1 MTDKLKMVEK
11 DGKKVPFY
19 AADGVGKM
27 QRGGMTERQAGPR
40 RGRGSRGGPS
50 VESVNDGS
58 LQAYQAT
65 LLGGGKGRGA
75 GGLGGLLGGD
85 AESLNRRARKQM
97 QSQAGGPMVTQAGAG
112 RGRMARQAAGGG
124 AGGMGG
130 GLPTIGRREAEA
142 GAPMQRQFEAQSR
155 AQKRAGRGRG
165 RGSFFGLQKGQSGRG
180 GIFGAGRSRGLP
192 SRQRAMMRGIGELGP
207 IGMREGGITKIATET
222 TKAKTRKMER
232 RGYGAARKP

>member
-27 QRGGMTERQAGPR
+27 QSGGMPDMQYLNQMRKRNAKAQQVVRDSGLAQTGRKNRKPSNSGMHSSLARRQEQFG
-40 RGRGSRGGPS
+40 
-50 VESVNDGS
+50 
-58 LQAYQAT
+58 
-65 LLGGGKGRGA
+65 
-75 GGLGGLLGGD
+75 
-85 AESLNRRARKQM
+85 LNRPSRRQNPRSQKDEMAMMFERA
-97 QSQAGGPMVTQAGAG
+97 
-112 RGRMARQAAGGG
+112 
-124 AGGMGG
+124 GMGG

-142 GAPMQRQFEAQSR
+142 GAPMRRQFEAQSR
-155 AQKRAGRGRG
+155 AQKKAGRGRG

>member
-1 MTDKLKMVEK
+1 
-11 DGKKVPFY
+11 
-19 AADGVGKM
+19 
-27 QRGGMTERQAGPR
+27 
-40 RGRGSRGGPS
+40 
-50 VESVNDGS
+50 
-58 LQAYQAT
+58 
-65 LLGGGKGRGA
+65 
-75 GGLGGLLGGD
+75 
-85 AESLNRRARKQM
+85 
-97 QSQAGGPMVTQAGAG
+97 
-112 RGRMARQAAGGG
+112 
-124 AGGMGG
+124 
-130 GLPTIGRREAEA
+130 
-142 GAPMQRQFEAQSR
+142 MQRQFEAQSR